1 MSDRQTA
8 CFLFPKPDFDM
19 NKKFSTLMLALVIGL
34 TIVAI
39 GMGFLFGP
47 TNPIPWILMGV
58 LVVIVIIYNRRSGRD
73 KLQWKD
79 EYSVGIKELDD
90 DHKQLII
97 LLNRFLTAYEYH
109 TGEAF
114 ERGTLKELLDYTRYH
129 FDKEEKMMEEYD
141 YPGLA
146 EHKEQHESM
155 IAVVGQFQK
164 DYEARGHEALQGVAN
179 YLYGWLINHI
189 NGTDKL
195 YMPFLTGKGLS

>member
-1 MSDRQTA
+1 M
-8 CFLFPKPDFDM
+8 K
-19 NKKFSTLMLALVIGL
+19 KKFGTLMLALMIGL

-47 TNPIPWILMGV
+47 TNPVPWILMVV
-58 LVVIVIIYNRRSGRD
+58 LAVIVILYNRKSGHD
-73 KLQWKD
+73 KLKWKD
-79 EYSVGIKELDD
+79 EYSVGIKQLDD

-114 ERGTLKELLDYTRYH
+114 ERGALKELLDYTKYH
-129 FDKEEKMMEEYD
+129 FDHEERLMEEHG

-146 EHKEQHESM
+146 EHREQHESM

-164 DYEARGHEALQGVAN
+164 DYEMRGHEALQGVAN

-189 NGTDKL
+189 NGTDKQ